1 MKKAIYP
8 GSFDPITNGHIDI
21 VNRAQKLYGE
31 IHIGVIENPS
41 KIPLF
46 STIERIALIQ
56 SVFSKRPG
64 IVVEGFNGLLVD
76 FAKKKQ
82 IFTIIRGLRAVSD
95 FDYEF
100 QMALTNRHLYPDIDT
115 VFLMTDEK
123 YSYLSSS
130 LVKQVAK
137 YNGNIDSFVPVAIRN
152 ALKDV
157 YPA

>member
-31 IHIGVIENPS
+31 IHIGVIENPN
-41 KIPLF
+41 KMPLF
-46 STIERIALIQ
+46 SSIERIALIQ
-56 SVFSKRPG
+56 SVFAKRPG
-64 IVVEGFNGLLVD
+64 IVIEGFQGLLVD
-76 FAKKKQ
+76 YAKKKQ

-100 QMALTNRHLYPDIDT
+100 QMALTNRHLYPEIDT

-137 YNGNIDSFVPVAIRN
+137 YNGNIDSFVPLPIRR
-152 ALKDV
+152 ALKGK
-157 YPA
+157 YPS